1 LHKQLPSEVTN
12 ALAFFH
18 CFYCWKRQTALK
30 EEEQEQC
37 SLVNCLCLGQKAVK
51 ISSSILKHYLRM
63 LYHPPK
69 IAAGILTC
77 LEKEVCVCYTLLT
90 DYKWICKLIENSI
103 FVAPIY
109 YTLTYFT

>member
-1 LHKQLPSEVTN
+1 
-12 ALAFFH
+12 
-18 CFYCWKRQTALK
+18 
-30 EEEQEQC
+30 
-37 SLVNCLCLGQKAVK
+37 
-51 ISSSILKHYLRM
+51 M

-69 IAAGILTC
+69 IAAGILKC

-103 FVAPIY
+103 FVALIY